1 MVSFMPCSTTPR
13 NIPVPTLFALFR
25 TRSLSQ
31 LQHCLWL
38 AGLLLV
44 LISAA
49 WATGFTIVSAAT
61 RLEGNVLRLNAR
73 INYDLSETVIDALDN
88 GVPLTIQVQMEVWRK
103 RDWLWDE
110 TIASIQQRFRLEY
123 HALARQYLVTN
134 LNNGELRSF
143 PSRPSAIDHLG
154 RLYDFPLLDH
164 GLLDPAARYYG
175 RLRARLDI
183 ESLPAP
189 LRPVAYLSADWR
201 LTSDWYAW
209 PL

>member
-1 MVSFMPCSTTPR
+1 MVSFTLYSLKSRNTSVPIPR
-13 NIPVPTLFALFR
+13 AAFIVRPP
-25 TRSLSQ
+25 
-31 LQHCLWL
+31 LQVQWGLWL
-38 AGLLLV
+38 SGLLLV

-49 WATGFTIVSAAT
+49 WATGFTVVKADT
-61 RLEGNVLRLNAR
+61 RLEGNVHRLDAR
-73 INYDLSETVIDALDN
+73 IDYDLSETVIDALDN
-88 GVPLTIQVQMEVWRK
+88 GVPLTLQLQMEVWRK

-110 TIASIQQRFRLEY
+110 VVASIQQRFRLEY

-143 PSRPSAIDHLG
+143 SSRQSAIDHLG
-154 RLYDFPLLDH
+154 RLDDFPLLDNS
-164 GLLDPAARYYG
+164 LLDPTGSYYG
-175 RLRARLDI
+175 RLRTRLDI